1 MLLWFV
7 ATSVLTIF
15 FVFTDP
21 RFDYRPLVLGVLL
34 PDLIDAPFGGA
45 RVMHS
50 LVGAV
55 GLLSVVMLTT
65 VGRRPLR
72 KVLLGVPIGVLLHIV
87 FDGAFTNANVFWW
100 PFTGGFDGA
109 RLPLAERTLAVNA
122 VFELVGA
129 AMLVWAW
136 KAFGLADAVRRRHL
150 WRSGQLTRQPP
161 GQKPRPDFRNRT

>member
-1 MLLWFV
+1 MLLWFI

-21 RFDYRPLVLGVLL
+21 RFDYRPLAIGALL
-34 PDLIDAPFGGA
+34 PDLVDAPFGGA
-45 RVMHS
+45 RVVHS
-50 LVGAV
+50 LIGAV
-55 GLLSVVMLTT
+55 GLLVVVMLAT

-109 RLPLAERTLAVNA
+109 RLPIAERTLAFNA
-122 VFELVGA
+122 ALELAGA
-129 AMLVWAW
+129 VMLVWAW
-136 KAFGLADAVRRRHL
+136 RSFGLADPERRRNL
-150 WRSGQLTRQPP
+150 WRTGQLTRPQS
-161 GQKPRPDFRNRT
+161 GQ